1 MKKRGTR
8 GKKIQHR
15 QPWAGADVFFLKTP
29 SPPCLAIV
37 VPEKNGKTIF
47 WRFPCPKFSIP
58 LSYSTRLS
66 MHLFFFFFCLRLFRP
81 NELYIYISIVHEK
94 GKKINNHSRRC
105 IRQRSVKSSY
115 WNFNI
120 SLSIL
125 INNEGIKNFLLKF
138 PIKSSMLS
146 LSPRWPKIKE
156 YDFKFSIVPPPSSIK
171 SERIF
176 ACQNS

>member
-1 MKKRGTR
+1 MGRGGCIFSENTVTTLSR
-8 GKKIQHR
+8 HR
-15 QPWAGADVFFLKTP
+15 RSWKEWKNNILTFPVPQVFHSLIIFHPSLDAPFFLFFL
-29 SPPCLAIV
+29 SP
-37 VPEKNGKTIF
+37 T
-47 WRFPCPKFSIP
+47 FSSQRII
-58 LSYSTRLS
+58 
-66 MHLFFFFFCLRLFRP
+66 H
-81 NELYIYISIVHEK
+81 IYISIVHEK

-146 LSPRWPKIKE
+146 LSSRWPKIKE